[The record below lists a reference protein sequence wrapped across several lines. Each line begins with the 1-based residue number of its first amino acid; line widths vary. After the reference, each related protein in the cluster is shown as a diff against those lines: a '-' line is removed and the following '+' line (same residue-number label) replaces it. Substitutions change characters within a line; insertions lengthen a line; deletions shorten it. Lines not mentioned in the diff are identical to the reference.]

1 MSETSLLNFTG
12 SAVNVHKNNV
22 EILQKFYGDLN
33 NLVNKSFTQCGCFP
47 RQTSYMTFMSEI
59 KKLLDTYES
68 TVIDTIR
75 ADPQFLIYIE
85 IVWRNEATYSPFG
98 ISLKF
103 LSDKICAEQKLY
115 AAALLANN

>member
-12 SAVNVHKNNV
+12 SAVNVHK
-22 EILQKFYGDLN
+22 N

-75 ADPQFLIYIE
+75 ADPQFLIYILKVYGE
-85 IVWRNEATYSPFG
+85 MRQFIRHTATV
-98 ISLKF
+98 
-103 LSDKICAEQKLY
+103 
-115 AAALLANN
+115 